1 MERIYALR
9 RAAVLLAALL
19 AGVTLAA
26 CSSDP
31 VASTSTGGETQ
42 QITHSMGTTTVPLH
56 PSRVVVLDSDK
67 IDTAVSL
74 GITPIGATQP
84 PDITD
89 WPSYLGADVSGMKSV
104 GQIAEPDL
112 EAIAALKP
120 DLILGSK
127 FRQEKFYDE
136 LSAIAPTVFTEK
148 VGITWKENFLLDG
161 KALGQ
166 EQKAKDLLAT
176 YETRAKDLGTKIP
189 DAANVKVSIVRFM
202 PTGDIRVY
210 GPDGFSG
217 IVIGDVGLGRPSR
230 QQLADKSDKRF
241 DKVSPERIADLDGD
255 IMFVTALG
263 PTSLTQQKKV
273 TDGALWK
280 DLSAVKA
287 GKAYDVP
294 AEVWM
299 TGIGVTAAN
308 KILDDIQR
316 HLLTA

>member
-1 MERIYALR
+1 MREGREPLR
-9 RAAVLLAALL
+9 RTAALMVAAALAATTAL
-19 AGVTLAA
+19 AG

-31 VASTSTGGETQ
+31 VAEQSGGETQ
-42 QITHSMGTTTVPLH
+42 QITHAMGTTTVPLH
-56 PSRVVVLDSDK
+56 PKRVVVLDSDK

-74 GITPIGATQP
+74 GVPLVGATEAP
-84 PDITD
+84 EVGLPT
-89 WPSYLGADVSGMKSV
+89 YLGDLSGVKSV
-104 GQIAEPDL
+104 GKIAEPDL

-136 LSAIAPTVFTEK
+136 LSAIAPTVFTER

-166 EQKAKDLLAT
+166 EQKAEDLLSQ
-176 YETRAKDLGTKIP
+176 YETRAKDLGQKIP

-202 PTGDIRVY
+202 PSEIRVY

-217 IVIGDVGLGRPSR
+217 IVVGDVGLGRPDR
-230 QQLADKSDKRF
+230 QKLADKDDKRF

-255 IMFVTALG
+255 VIFVTALG
-263 PTSLTQQKKV
+263 PTAEAQKKKV
-273 TDGALWK
+273 VDGKLWK

-299 TGIGVTAAN
+299 TGIGVTAAG
-308 KILDDIQR
+308 KILDDLQQR
-316 HLLTA
+316 LQKS